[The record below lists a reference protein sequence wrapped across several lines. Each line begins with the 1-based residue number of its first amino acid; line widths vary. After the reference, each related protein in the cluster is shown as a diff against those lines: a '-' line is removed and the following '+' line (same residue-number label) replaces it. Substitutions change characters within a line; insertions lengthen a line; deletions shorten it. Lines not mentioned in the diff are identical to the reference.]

1 MRRLNFNVTSTAITP
16 NTADIGNEGEHNVTH
31 LNFKINDEA
40 LGDIEYYRLSVGN
53 FRSKKLYAEDSIVRF
68 TLPMAALR
76 PGVVLIQL
84 DGYKTNGEEVTLVFK
99 SGIISA
105 SVTASLCPSQD
116 IPTKIKS
123 GVESAINELENLV
136 ENGNGVVDEFY
147 DNVQQVRNIAVEV
160 KNISG
165 EIEVSGDRA
174 EEAAVRADNSA
185 AEAVEYAA
193 ISHEKC
199 EETKLSASHAQT
211 YANKA
216 QNAASSAEAEKLAAK
231 EFSEAA
237 EGSASQAETSANE
250 AKDYMLDA
258 GEYARHSEEMAN
270 NISGIVGGVVGGNV
284 ASSYVYKNLTPDWKF
299 GDTFGLGMSHY
310 VEFSPSDIHVGEK
323 VTVRIAVSRDVYLA
337 PDELPIKAQVN
348 IGNPTDYNA
357 EPTVV
362 GTCNDMHFDPLT
374 KTFYGSFT
382 ISDVAAQYDTDKPW
396 VLMFLNHLCETGE
409 IGSVTISYAESDGY
423 YELRED
429 ISAVKEELPKH
440 INLYSD
446 TSPVWV
452 ESSNDEAT
460 QYRSGYMTLLKG
472 LSLEEGKDYEL
483 SFSVGC
489 QFQYD
494 YDTVPPNVYLVKKT
508 AAGEYVV
515 IFGNYITEVADGLC
529 KGRITFS
536 DGVDEGDLLYLSVQ
550 DQSYVEWDLSKGE
563 LKVDRSSNSKEIISY
578 LNSEIQHVKENKADK
593 NIHNTVLRASSEDWQ
608 QSTVNDYPY
617 VDGKY
622 FVGKAVMRAT
632 NRCDIKI
639 KIESEYLDY
648 ITEPVNA
655 TVYFG
660 DYVKNVTLFYNE
672 ATGFF
677 EDFFLYAGKTG
688 IVDVTV
694 AVEYPIYATEDGYA
708 PKTDNNAVFGEAE
721 LYSTMPLELVIEDQ
735 NKNLVAIGGDIEE
748 ALDGIIAIQENLIGG
763 DSE

>member
-174 EEAAVRADNSA
+174 EEAATRAGNSA

-231 EFSEAA
+231 ESSEAA
-237 EGSASQAETSANE
+237 ESSASQAETSANE

-270 NISGIVGGVVGGNV
+270 NISGIVGSVVGGNV
-284 ASSYVYKNLTPDWKF
+284 ASSYVYKNLTPDWRY
-299 GDTFGLGMSHY
+299 GDAFGLGMSHY

-337 PDELPIKAQVN
+337 PDELPIMAQIN
-348 IGNPTDYNA
+348 IGNPTDYSA
-357 EPTVV
+357 ESTAV
-362 GTCNDMHFDPLT
+362 GACNYMHFDSLT
-374 KTFYGSFT
+374 RTFYGSFT
-382 ISDVAAQYDTDKPW
+382 ISDAAAQYDTDKPW
-396 VLMFLNHLCETGE
+396 VLMFFNHLYETGE
-409 IGSVTISYAESDGY
+409 IGSVTVSYAESEGY
-423 YELRED
+423 YELR
-429 ISAVKEELPKH
+429 
-440 INLYSD
+440 
-446 TSPVWV
+446 
-452 ESSNDEAT
+452 DEVT
-460 QYRSGYMTLLKG
+460 EHSEKL
-472 LSLEEGKDYEL
+472 LSLEE
-483 SFSVGC
+483 
-489 QFQYD
+489 
-494 YDTVPPNVYLVKKT
+494 T
-508 AAGEYVV
+508 
-515 IFGNYITEVADGLC
+515 
-529 KGRITFS
+529 
-536 DGVDEGDLLYLSVQ
+536 
-550 DQSYVEWDLSKGE
+550 
-563 LKVDRSSNSKEIISY
+563 
-578 LNSEIQHVKENKADK
+578 KADK
-593 NIHNTVLRASSEDWQ
+593 NVRTTALRISSEDWL
-608 QSTVNDYPY
+608 QSSIPDYPY

-632 NRCDIKI
+632 NRYDIKI

-648 ITEPVNA
+648 ITEPVSA
-655 TVYFG
+655 TVHFG
-660 DYVKNVTLFYNE
+660 DYVKYATLFYNE

-694 AVEYPIYATEDGYA
+694 AVEYPRYATEDGYV
-708 PKTDNNAVFGEAE
+708 PETDNNAVFGEAE
-721 LYSTMPLELVIEDQ
+721 LYSTLPLELIVEDQ
-735 NKNLVAIGGDIEE
+735 NKNLVAIGGDIEA